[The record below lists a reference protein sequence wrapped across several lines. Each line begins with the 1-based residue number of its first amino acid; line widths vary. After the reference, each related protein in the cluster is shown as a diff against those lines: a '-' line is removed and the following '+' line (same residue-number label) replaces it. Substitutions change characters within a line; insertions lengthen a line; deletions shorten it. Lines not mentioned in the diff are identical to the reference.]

1 MRAFFLASL
10 LYYAARTVSAAA
22 PAPTFNDLLPI
33 FETNC
38 SGCHAANVMM
48 GSLNLDTWSAMMRG
62 GNQGAIIVPGKSAES
77 RLYLM
82 VARKISPGMPLSGK
96 TLADGEIELIRR
108 YIDSGAPQPTGT
120 AVAKARN
127 TIPEIAPSKKVHAAI
142 SSLAWSPDG
151 KLVALGAFQ
160 EVRLIDSATSQTVAT
175 LTGHAEQVR
184 AVAFSPD
191 GALIAAAGGLPGQKG
206 EIKLWNAA
214 SRTLLQTISGHRDCI
229 YAAVFSPDG
238 KTLATA
244 SYDKLIELWDT
255 TTGKE
260 LRTLK
265 DHIDAIYALVFSPD
279 GTRLISAS
287 ADRSIKV
294 WNPTTG
300 ERLYTMSE
308 PIDGLNA
315 LAISPKGDLVA
326 AGGLDKNIR
335 IWQLGPTSATL
346 KSTLIAHEDSILQ
359 LSWSPDGSTLVSSA
373 ADRTI
378 RAFSVPDLEQS
389 TDWPAQPDWVTAL
402 KFSPDGK
409 RFAAGRFDGSL
420 QFYAAPAHHSPKIG
434 AAK

>member
-1 MRAFFLASL
+1 MRVFLIASVFCCLAS
-10 LYYAARTVSAAA
+10 AAG
-22 PAPTFNDLLPI
+22 PAPSFNDLQPI

-48 GSLNLDTWSAMMRG
+48 GSLNLDTWAAMMKG
-62 GNQGAIIVPGKSAES
+62 GNQGTIVVPGKSAES

-96 TLADGEIELIRR
+96 TLADGEIDLIRR
-108 YIDSGAPQPTGT
+108 YIDSGAPQPTSPSM
-120 AVAKARN
+120 ARARN
-127 TIPEIAPSKKVHAAI
+127 TIPEIAPSKQVHAAI
-142 SSLAWSPDG
+142 SALAWSPDG

-160 EVRLIDSATSQTVAT
+160 EVRLVDSITSQTVAT
-175 LTGHAEQVR
+175 LPGHAEQVR
-184 AVAFSPD
+184 AVAWSPD
-191 GALIAAAGGLPGQKG
+191 GMLIAAAGGLPGQKG
-206 EIKLWNAA
+206 EIKLWNVAT
-214 SRTLLQTISGHRDCI
+214 RTVTQTMAGHRDCI

-244 SYDKLIELWDT
+244 SYDKLIKIWDT
-255 TTGKE
+255 ATGKE
-260 LRTLK
+260 IRTLK

-279 GTRLISAS
+279 GTRLISAA
-287 ADRSIKV
+287 ADRSVKV
-294 WNPTTG
+294 WNAATG

-315 LAISPKGDLVA
+315 LAIAPKGDLVA
-326 AGGLDKNIR
+326 AGGIDKNIR
-335 IWQLGPTSATL
+335 IWQLGPTSTTL

-359 LSWSPDGSTLVSSA
+359 LSWSPDGKVLISSG

-378 RAFSVPDLEQS
+378 KAFSVPDLEQL
-389 TDWPAQPDWVTAL
+389 TDWPSQSDWVTAL

-420 QFYAAPAHHSPKIG
+420 QFYASPSYASPKIG